1 MLNGTPPKDK
11 GLTWYT
17 VKLALGTA
25 ATDGVA
31 VAVATA
37 RRAIDMLKLYPVI
50 SIHYSVIN

>member
-50 SIHYSVIN
+50 SMHYSVIN